1 MYKNYNKTINDT
13 QLLLQDV
20 KTYNIGLFG
29 LFSILSF
36 CVLPVFFLIDEKRI
50 NLLNLIA
57 IAILVVIFIV
67 SLVSHK
73 TANKKEILFS
83 CFDTKFQ
90 SYLQEIETQI
100 TYMRTFTFLFMFYCI
115 IYLVLFLID
124 IPYDLIYNIFFSG
137 DNIYQP
143 IKAN

>member
-100 TYMRTFTFLFMFYCI
+100 TYMRTFTFLFMFFM
-115 IYLVLFLID
+115 IY
-124 IPYDLIYNIFFSG
+124 
-137 DNIYQP
+137 
-143 IKAN
+143 